1 MFRDARIGLNAV
13 IIDIYW
19 YLENILLTKSAD
31 ISKIKKEGNV
41 IYSLCKPVKLRDK
54 VMYVYLRTYLTE
66 FRKSEGESALPTY
79 HHLWKVLKWSILKS
93 LNNLNILDKIFKLID

>member
-1 MFRDARIGLNAV
+1 MFRDARIGLNAI
-13 IIDIYW
+13 IIDTYW

-41 IYSLCKPVKLRDK
+41 IYSLFNPVKLRDK

-66 FRKSEGESALPTY
+66 FRKSEGESALP
-79 HHLWKVLKWSILKS
+79 KVLKWSILKS